1 MSTCA
6 MVNCV
11 MIIISLIHSTHFTNR
26 ASLGSKSAKAVS
38 LDVDPVLRTICRS
51 ESGRKDVQRSTSK
64 FLHYL
69 WRDRDPELPVFGAER
84 TAKEDLEFFNQSCS
98 VFTTVEKE

>member
-1 MSTCA
+1 M
-6 MVNCV
+6 
-11 MIIISLIHSTHFTNR
+11 
-26 ASLGSKSAKAVS
+26 
-38 LDVDPVLRTICRS
+38 
-51 ESGRKDVQRSTSK
+51 QRSTSK

-98 VFTTVEKE
+98 VFTTVEEGE

>member
-1 MSTCA
+1 M
-6 MVNCV
+6 
-11 MIIISLIHSTHFTNR
+11 
-26 ASLGSKSAKAVS
+26 
-38 LDVDPVLRTICRS
+38 DPVLRTICRS

-84 TAKEDLEFFNQSCS
+84 TAKEDLAFFNQSCS
-98 VFTTVEKE
+98 VFTTVEEEYGTDVHM